1 MQEPSLSC
9 SKSTAEST
17 CRFLWLRSFH
27 HPVSIRVEGNDSSL
41 IPTAVM
47 LDGAGGYAPGKVL
60 KRVERAL
67 SPVEREK
74 LMANLSRIDFWR
86 METNSGGAGLDGA
99 QWIME
104 GVHDGRYHV
113 VDRWSP
119 ESGAYREA
127 CLLFVELAGISI
139 PAHRIY

>member
-1 MQEPSLSC
+1 
-9 SKSTAEST
+9 
-17 CRFLWLRSFH
+17 
-27 HPVSIRVEGNDSSL
+27 
-41 IPTAVM
+41 M